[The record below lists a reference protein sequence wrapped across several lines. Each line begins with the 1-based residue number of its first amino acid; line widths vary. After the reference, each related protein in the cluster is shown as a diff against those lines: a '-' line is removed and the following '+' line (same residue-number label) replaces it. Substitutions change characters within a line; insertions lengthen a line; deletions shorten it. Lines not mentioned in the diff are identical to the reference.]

1 MASGERI
8 SVQRQ
13 ADEARRKLQREWFNR
28 GIRAAAQEAEQS
40 NADNG
45 YVVANDILA
54 LLKNP
59 KGRK

>member
-45 YVVANDILA
+45 YNDIFA

>member
-40 NADNG
+40 NVFNI
-45 YVVANDILA
+45 VNDILA

>member
-13 ADEARRKLQREWFNR
+13 ADEMKLKLQREWFNR

-40 NADNG
+40 NVFNI
-45 YVVANDILA
+45 VNDIFA